1 MTDLLSLTFS
11 ELEIFVKEE
20 LGEPAYRA
28 KQIFSF
34 LHKGTEIQ
42 NISTLSKP
50 LREKL
55 SSMAT
60 AFFPRVEDKQV
71 SRDGTVK
78 YLFRLS
84 DGHLIESVLMKYKHG
99 NSICISSQVGCN
111 MGCVFCAS
119 TVGGKARD
127 LTSGELIGQI
137 ISAEKDSGER
147 ISNIVMMG
155 IGEPLD
161 NFENVKKFLS
171 IVSDPNGINIGQRHI
186 SLSTCGLC
194 PKIRELAE
202 CDLGIT
208 LSVSLHACTDEKR
221 SAIMPVNKRHNLD
234 ELMEACKYYYS
245 KTHRRISFEYTLISG
260 KNDSRE
266 DAIALSNLLNHKLRK
281 GCDMPIHVNLIRLNE
296 ARAGLS
302 APDMK
307 KVNDFCALL
316 EKNRI
321 SATVRRKLGADIN
334 AACGELR
341 AVKNNTSL
349 D

>member
-1 MTDLLSLTFS
+1 MTDLLSLTYE
-11 ELEIFVKEE
+11 ELTSFVKET
-20 LGEPAYRA
+20 LGEPQYRA

-34 LHKGTEIQ
+34 LHKRVG
-42 NISTLSKP
+42 ISEMTTLSKT
-50 LREKL
+50 LRERL
-55 SSMAT
+55 ASMAT
-60 AFFPRVEDKQV
+60 AYFPEPTDKQV
-71 SRDGTVK
+71 SKDGTVK

-84 DGHLIESVLMKYKHG
+84 DGQSVESVLMKYKHG

-127 LTSGELIGQI
+127 LTAGELVGQI

-161 NFENVKKFLS
+161 NFQNVKSFLS

-194 PKIRELAE
+194 PKIRELADL
-202 CDLGIT
+202 DLGIT
-208 LSVSLHACTDEKR
+208 LSVSLHASSDEKR
-221 SAIMPVNKRHNLD
+221 SAIMPVNKRYNLN
-234 ELMEACKYYYS
+234 ELMDSCRYYYS

-260 KNDSRE
+260 KNDSR
-266 DAIALSNLLNHKLRK
+266 DDALSLAELLNKGLRK

-296 ARAGLS
+296 AREGLS
-302 APDMK
+302 APDMAR
-307 KVNDFCALL
+307 VNNFAALL
-316 EKNRI
+316 EKKGI
-321 SATVRRKLGADIN
+321 GATVRRKLGADIN

-341 AVKNNTSL
+341 ALKNNTAL
-349 D
+349 